1 MKRNQKKAKIILD
14 KKYPKINQRK
24 KVKLEK
30 FSQKGI
36 THNEIKDNSH
46 IDVIDLN
53 IPEIGRIN
61 SIIKI
66 KKEPSYKMDLIKQ
79 KTNEEKKIYIN
90 LDESQKEENKIE
102 IINTDIKIGKNMK
115 NQKNIGIFNDYN
127 NNKIKKETNIYELSD
142 NEINTQN
149 INIINVSSDKYSSQF
164 PTIRTIKLD
173 DDDDDSDEASNNK
186 NNVIDYYVKSEKARK
201 ECHFNITNTNQ
212 FLNRKREKK
221 ENECD
226 EDDEIQN
233 IFHNLKKKKDIS
245 TISKIELSSSSEYRP
260 KSLNKFNIKNEDTSS
275 IKSKYKIKYLRP
287 ELGMLYYFIE
297 EYGIENVVDSIYKSE
312 KLPKNKLDSCI
323 KGMKDMY
330 GENKLIIMIIKSLI
344 FFIKEN
350 LNDIF
355 PDKKRAFSTKE
366 NKDNKYN
373 IENDDI
379 SDNISLISNKN
390 NQQIKINDS
399 LFEKN
404 NENNLIEILDDDD
417 NDIYMNKDNN
427 DEINENKNIKN
438 EKNSENN
445 DILERNEKVLSI
457 ESHYNKGIDG
467 NIYKYEVGF
476 LIGKLVVFHC
486 YDNKCNSS
494 GVFDL
499 ETKKFKIQKEHNL
512 KYSEHN
518 YINKYGKNIDSIFEE
533 MINNNYLDCQ
543 IYKEGKSIIVRFYS

>member
-14 KKYPKINQRK
+14 KRYPKINQRK

-53 IPEIGRIN
+53 IPKIGPIN

-90 LDESQKEENKIE
+90 LDESQKEENKIK
-102 IINTDIKIGKNMK
+102 IINTDIKIGKYMK

-173 DDDDDSDEASNNK
+173 DDDSDEASNNK
-186 NNVIDYYVKSEKARK
+186 NNVIDYYVKSEKERK
-201 ECHFNITNTNQ
+201 ENNFIGTNTNQ

-297 EYGIENVVDSIYKSE
+297 EYGLKMLLILYIN
-312 KLPKNKLDSCI
+312 PKN
-323 KGMKDMY
+323 Y
-330 GENKLIIMIIKSLI
+330 
-344 FFIKEN
+344 
-350 LNDIF
+350 
-355 PDKKRAFSTKE
+355 
-366 NKDNKYN
+366 
-373 IENDDI
+373 
-379 SDNISLISNKN
+379 
-390 NQQIKINDS
+390 QKIN
-399 LFEKN
+399 
-404 NENNLIEILDDDD
+404 LI
-417 NDIYMNKDNN
+417 Y
-427 DEINENKNIKN
+427 
-438 EKNSENN
+438 
-445 DILERNEKVLSI
+445 VL
-457 ESHYNKGIDG
+457 
-467 NIYKYEVGF
+467 
-476 LIGKLVVFHC
+476 
-486 YDNKCNSS
+486 
-494 GVFDL
+494 
-499 ETKKFKIQKEHNL
+499 KE
-512 KYSEHN
+512 
-518 YINKYGKNIDSIFEE
+518 
-533 MINNNYLDCQ
+533 
-543 IYKEGKSIIVRFYS
+543 